1 MISEIEDWQLH
12 TLSDGTQVFTG
23 TVVKDIKGRFLPGD
37 HMRSSPIMKFNRE
50 TGILQTRNST
60 YKMDMKTEGMDV
72 FFDHD
77 LGDGVKGIFY

>member
-12 TLSDGTQVFTG
+12 TLTDGTQVFTG

-50 TGILQTRNST
+50 TGLLQTCNST
-60 YKMDMKTEGMDV
+60 YRMDMESEGNDR
-72 FFDHD
+72 FFEFD
-77 LGDGVKGIFY
+77 LGDAVKRVFY